1 MTDLLLQLFGTF
13 FLIGLFNFGGGG
25 AMLSLIQS
33 QVVTEHAWLSE
44 GAFTNIVA
52 ISQSTP
58 GPIGIN
64 CATYVGYQVMYDA
77 GFSHAAGMLGSA
89 AATFAVVLPSFLL
102 FMAIVK
108 VFEQMRKHPVFIGV
122 MSALRP
128 SVAGLIAAAAL
139 ILMFNVSWNGMVP
152 TISVISDNFRDWTS
166 WALFGA
172 AFAASYF
179 FKANPIHVIIAAGIL
194 GLLIY

>member
-33 QVVTEHAWLSE
+33 EVVTKHAWLSE
-44 GAFTNIVA
+44 SAFTDIVA

-77 GFSHAAGMLGSA
+77 GFSQAAGILGSA

-108 VFEQMRKHPVFIGV
+108 VFEQMRRHPVFVGV
-122 MSALRP
+122 MSALKP
-128 SVAGLIAAAAL
+128 AVAGLIAAAAI
-139 ILMFNVSWNGMVP
+139 ILMFNISWGGMAPCV
-152 TISVISDNFRDWTS
+152 SVITENFRDWTS

-172 AFAASYF
+172 AFVAAYF
-179 FKANPIHVIIAAGIL
+179 FKANPIHVILASGIL
-194 GLLIY
+194 GLLLY